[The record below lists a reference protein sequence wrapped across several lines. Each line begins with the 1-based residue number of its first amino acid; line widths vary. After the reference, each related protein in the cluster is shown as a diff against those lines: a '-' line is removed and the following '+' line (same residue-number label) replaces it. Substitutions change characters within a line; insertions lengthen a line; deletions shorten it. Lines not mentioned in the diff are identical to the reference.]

1 MKRRWPWIA
10 ALTIAVLVVAWFT
23 LRRPL
28 TLALV
33 RHHVAE
39 QMSAAWFKHLPD
51 SLNVVLCGA
60 GGPMPDLQRSGPCS
74 IVIAGRHIFVVD
86 SGPGSVRNIILSGV
100 PVGKVE
106 AALLTHYHSD
116 HIGDLGELM
125 MQRWLN
131 GTHQQP
137 LPVYGPPGVAQ
148 VVAGFNLAYKLDD
161 GYRTAHHGTTLA
173 PPSGAGGIA
182 HPFPLPAIGRGQVV
196 LAEGGLTITAFQV
209 DHEPATPAVGYR
221 FDYKGRS
228 IVFSG
233 DTRPFPNLVHF
244 AHGADVLVHEGLS
257 RRLMGI
263 LQKQAAKAG
272 RNNLATILTE
282 VMNYH
287 TMPVQA
293 AAEAQQAGVR
303 YLLFYHVTPPLPL
316 RALQSIYLDG
326 VKSGFHGPVQIGV
339 DGTWISLPVGS
350 KAIKVGA
357 RHL

>member
-1 MKRRWPWIA
+1 MTRRKLWIV
-10 ALTIAVLVVAWFT
+10 ALIVIVLAVAWAT
-23 LRRPL
+23 LRRPIA
-28 TLALV
+28 LALV
-33 RHHVAE
+33 RHHVAR
-39 QMSAAWFKHLPD
+39 QMSATWFNHLPD

-60 GGPMPDLQRSGPCS
+60 GGPMPDLERSGPCS

-131 GTHQQP
+131 GTHRHP
-137 LPVYGPPGVAQ
+137 LPVYGPPGVTQ

-173 PPSGAGGIA
+173 PSSGAGGIA
-182 HPFPLPAIGRGQVV
+182 HPFPLPAIGQGQVV
-196 LAEGGLTITAFQV
+196 LTEDGLKITAFQV

-221 FDYKGRS
+221 FDYKERS

-233 DTRPFPNLVHF
+233 DTRPFPNLMHF

-257 RRLMGI
+257 RRLMAI
-263 LQKQAAKAG
+263 LQNQAAKAG
-272 RNNLATILTE
+272 RHHLATILTE

-287 TMPVQA
+287 TTPVQA
-293 AAEAQQAGVR
+293 AEEAQQAGVR
-303 YLLFYHVTPPLPL
+303 DLLFYHVTPPLPL

-326 VKSGFHGPVQIGV
+326 VSAKFHGPIQLGH

-350 KAIKVGA
+350 KDIKVGS
-357 RHL
+357 RRL